1 MPTAARLGGAF
12 QRSLVAKALKAGK
25 KVIALAEE
33 LPGKC
38 TEGCRMLKEV
48 EVEMRGQGVRSDNYA
63 SQGNVLEQVHGAREA
78 DVDSENGDGPGTK

>member
-12 QRSLVAKALKAGK
+12 PRSLVAKALKAGK

-33 LPGKC
+33 LSGKC
-38 TEGCRMLKEV
+38 TEGCRILKEV

-63 SQGNVLEQVHGAREA
+63 
-78 DVDSENGDGPGTK
+78 GPGMCLSKFMEPGKLM